1 MPFPPAPRVRYRRT
15 SLRDVVCQIRF
26 TPVLRIEQESPAT
39 FQEAARRADF
49 VGYERHEVASIPLI
63 SGLALPMPIRP
74 QRIEH
79 RFVTREKTS
88 FIVLAQDFV
97 AVSTSAYQGW
107 ETFKPHVELAVR
119 SLIDAYEPAH
129 ATRVGLRYTNVI
141 VRSDLGLEG
150 VAWRELL
157 APELLGMLASHDDV
171 DGVSQQVTFA
181 ADASLARG
189 RLAHGLVE
197 FDDNTGYLIDTDYW
211 RDGEI
216 SFADAIDV
224 LDPLHAR
231 TWDTF
236 AACLAPRLVEA
247 MQPMPLER

>member
-1 MPFPPAPRVRYRRT
+1 MPFPRAPRVRFGRT

-26 TPVLRIEQESPAT
+26 ASVLRIEQESPAK
-39 FQEAARRADF
+39 FQEAARRAGF
-49 VGYERHEVASIPLI
+49 VGYERREIASIPLV
-63 SGLALPMPIRP
+63 SGLALPMPVRP
-74 QRIEH
+74 QRVEH
-79 RFVTREKTS
+79 RFVAREKSS

-97 AVSTSAYQGW
+97 AVSTSAYEGW
-107 ETFKPHVELAVR
+107 ETFKPHVQLAVATVV
-119 SLIDAYEPAH
+119 DAYEPAH

-141 VRSDLGLEG
+141 VRSELELDG

-157 APELLGMLASHDDV
+157 APELLGMLASHDDIE
-171 DGVSQQVTFA
+171 GVSQQMTFA
-181 ADASLARG
+181 ADASLAHG

-197 FDDNTGYLIDTDYW
+197 SDDETGYLLDTDYW

-216 SFADAIDV
+216 SFADAIAS
-224 LDPLHAR
+224 LDPLHTR

-247 MQPMPLER
+247 MQPTPLEG

>member
-1 MPFPPAPRVRYRRT
+1 MPFPRAPRLRFGRT

-26 TPVLRIEQESPAT
+26 VPVLRIEQESPAS
-39 FQEAARRADF
+39 FQEAARRAGF
-49 VGYERHEVASIPLI
+49 VGYERREVATIPLLP
-63 SGLALPMPIRP
+63 GLALPMPIRP
-74 QRIEH
+74 QRVEH
-79 RFVTREKTS
+79 RFVTRDKS
-88 FIVLAQDFV
+88 SVIVLAQDFV
-97 AVSTSAYQGW
+97 AVSTSAYEGW
-107 ETFKPHVELAVR
+107 ETFKPHIELATR
-119 SLIDAYEPAH
+119 SLVDAYEPAH

-141 VRSDLGLEG
+141 VRSELGLED

-181 ADASLARG
+181 EDASRARG

-197 FDDNTGYLIDTDYW
+197 LDDKLGYLIDTDYW
-211 RDGEI
+211 REGEI
-216 SFADAIDV
+216 SFADAMAT

-236 AACLAPRLVEA
+236 YACLAPRLVEA
-247 MQPMPLER
+247 MDPMPLEG

>member
-1 MPFPPAPRVRYRRT
+1 MPFPRAPRVRYSRT

-26 TPVLRIEQESPAT
+26 APVLRIEQESPAS
-39 FQEAARRADF
+39 FQEAVRRAGF

-63 SGLALPMPIRP
+63 PGLTLPMAIRP

-79 RFVTREKTS
+79 RFVTRKKTS

-97 AVSTSAYQGW
+97 AVSTSAYEGW
-107 ETFKPHVELAVR
+107 ERFKPHVELAVS
-119 SLIDAYEPAH
+119 SLVAAYDPAH
-129 ATRVGLRYTNVI
+129 ATRVGLRYTNVV
-141 VRSDLGLEG
+141 VRSELELEG

-171 DGVSQQVTFA
+171 EGVSQQVTFT

-211 RDGEI
+211 REGEL
-216 SFADAIDV
+216 SFTAAIDA
-224 LDPLHAR
+224 LAPLHTR

-247 MQPMPLER
+247 MQPTPLES